1 MHPECGNLV
10 ETPHAQPLP
19 LHLLPSAPRGARV
32 SQLYDHA
39 LAPVGL
45 SLNEYS
51 ILRRLEAAQSL
62 GTLAS
67 TLGMDRTTLTRN
79 LKPLLAAGWITT
91 QRGED
96 ARQKWV
102 RLSRSGR
109 GLLLR
114 ARPHW
119 HAAQVQ
125 LETLFGA
132 APTAQ
137 LHATLERLDVVL
149 ETHA

>member
-1 MHPECGNLV
+1 MR
-10 ETPHAQPLP
+10 Q
-19 LHLLPSAPRGARV
+19 PRGDTACSASPTAPASICRAARRV

>member
-1 MHPECGNLV
+1 MFSLSHCTCFQLRR
-10 ETPHAQPLP
+10 A
-19 LHLLPSAPRGARV
+19 ARRV

-67 TLGMDRTTLTRN
+67 MLGLDRTTLTRN
-79 LKPLLAAGWITT
+79 LKPLLAAGGITT

-109 GLLLR
+109 GLLVR

-137 LHATLERLDVVL
+137 LHAMLERLDVVL

>member
-1 MHPECGNLV
+1 MSKLSGC
-10 ETPHAQPLP
+10 TCF
-19 LHLLPSAPRGARV
+19 HLRRAARRT

-51 ILRRLEAAQSL
+51 ILRRLDAAQSL
-62 GTLAS
+62 GALAH

-79 LKPLLAAGWITT
+79 LKPLLAAGWIKT

-96 ARQKWV
+96 ARQKWLV
-102 RLSRSGR
+102 LSRSGR
-109 GLLLR
+109 GLLVR

-119 HAAQVQ
+119 LAAQEQ
-125 LETLFGA
+125 LEALFGA

-137 LHATLERLDVVL
+137 LHATLERLDALL
-149 ETHA
+149 ETAA

>member
-1 MHPECGNLV
+1 MSKLSGCTCFQLRR
-10 ETPHAQPLP
+10 A
-19 LHLLPSAPRGARV
+19 ARRT
-32 SQLYDHA
+32 SQLYDRA

-51 ILRRLEAAQSL
+51 ILRRLDAAQSL
-62 GTLAS
+62 GALAH

-79 LKPLLAAGWITT
+79 LKPLLAAGWIKT

-96 ARQKWV
+96 ARQKWLV
-102 RLSRSGR
+102 LSRSGR
-109 GLLLR
+109 GLLVR

-119 HAAQVQ
+119 LAAQEQ
-125 LETLFGA
+125 LEALFGT

-137 LHATLERLDVVL
+137 LHATLERLDGLL
-149 ETHA
+149 ETAA

>member
-1 MHPECGNLV
+1 
-10 ETPHAQPLP
+10 
-19 LHLLPSAPRGARV
+19 
-32 SQLYDHA
+32 
-39 LAPVGL
+39 
-45 SLNEYS
+45 
-51 ILRRLEAAQSL
+51 
-62 GTLAS
+62 
-67 TLGMDRTTLTRN
+67 MDRTTLTRN

-109 GLLLR
+109 GLLVR

-137 LHATLERLDVVL
+137 LHAMLERLDVVL

>member
-1 MHPECGNLV
+1 M
-10 ETPHAQPLP
+10 
-19 LHLLPSAPRGARV
+19 
-32 SQLYDHA
+32 
-39 LAPVGL
+39 
-45 SLNEYS
+45 
-51 ILRRLEAAQSL
+51 AQSL

-109 GLLLR
+109 GLLVR

-137 LHATLERLDVVL
+137 LHATLARLDAVL
-149 ETHA
+149 EAHA

>member
-1 MHPECGNLV
+1 MSKLSGC
-10 ETPHAQPLP
+10 TCF
-19 LHLLPSAPRGARV
+19 HLRRAARRT

-51 ILRRLEAAQSL
+51 ILRRLDAAQSL
-62 GTLAS
+62 GALAH

-79 LKPLLAAGWITT
+79 LKPLLAAGWIKT

-102 RLSRSGR
+102 VLSRSGR
-109 GLLLR
+109 GLLVR
-114 ARPHW
+114 ALPHW
-119 HAAQVQ
+119 QAAQTQ
-125 LETLFGA
+125 LETLFGSA
-132 APTAQ
+132 STER
-137 LHATLERLDVVL
+137 LHATLAQLDAALDVG
-149 ETHA
+149 ASA